1 MVMMLKTMMMVTVE
15 NIHRIHN
22 GAQNTR
28 SRLDSLLLSFA
39 GLRLSKAALWMSIL
53 GRTTSVE
60 FEVAFAILQ
69 FFRRAIGTLMVVQPR
84 SDVSSLDLMSPVSI

>member
-1 MVMMLKTMMMVTVE
+1 MVMMLKTMMMVTVK

-28 SRLDSLLLSFA
+28 SRLDSLLLLSFA

-69 FFRRAIGTLMVVQPR
+69 FLEGP
-84 SDVSSLDLMSPVSI
+84 